1 MSRGRGKM
9 LEMLVIS
16 RVSRKL
22 HEVLGK
28 CIIKR
33 FESTN
38 YKTGQ
43 STAKHNST
51 RNQLS
56 PVLKLEIS
64 LQRT

>member
-9 LEMLVIS
+9 LEMLVMS

-28 CIIKR
+28 CIIKH

-43 STAKHNST
+43 
-51 RNQLS
+51 
-56 PVLKLEIS
+56 
-64 LQRT
+64 